1 MARWPFS
8 TANSGP
14 GSTGWREPL
23 TLFPRR
29 GRADEALVEGE
40 AERLDRRGGP
50 MAAAD
55 PHDAAGYFL
64 NGAPVRIYPRDGS
77 GGA

>member
-1 MARWPFS
+1 
-8 TANSGP
+8 
-14 GSTGWREPL
+14 
-23 TLFPRR
+23 
-29 GRADEALVEGE
+29 
-40 AERLDRRGGP
+40 

>member
-1 MARWPFS
+1 VAIFDRQLRSRFDWL
-8 TANSGP
+8 
-14 GSTGWREPL
+14 REPL
-23 TLFPRR
+23 TLLPRR